1 MLKETRDILNDL
13 LRRYPVLQPQQQNIE
28 ASFEIIRTCYQKGF
42 GLYVCGNGGSAADAQ
57 HIVGEMMKSF
67 VRKRR
72 LPDQLTASL
81 RDRFPQDAD
90 YLIQNLQGALP
101 AYSLTEHTSLSTAF
115 ANDVCADTVF
125 AQQVIG
131 YMKQGDV
138 LWGITTSGNSHNVVN
153 AFKVARSMD
162 IETIALT
169 GAEGGR
175 IKSISS
181 VTIAVPETE
190 TYKVQELHL
199 PVYHTLCLMLENEF
213 FPS

>member
-13 LRRYPVLQPQQQNIE
+13 LRRYPVLQQQQQNIE
-28 ASFEIIRTCYQKGF
+28 SSFEIIRACYEKGF

-67 VRKRR
+67 VRHRR
-72 LPDQLTASL
+72 TPDQLKASL

-90 YLIQNLQGALP
+90 YLIQHLQGALP
-101 AYSLTEHTSLSTAF
+101 AYAMTEQTSLNTAF
-115 ANDVCADTVF
+115 INDVCADMVF

-138 LWGITTSGNSHNVVN
+138 LWGITTSGNSQNVIN
-153 AFKVARSMD
+153 AFKVARAMD

-169 GAEGGR
+169 GADGGR

-199 PVYHTLCLMLENEF
+199 PVYHALCLMLENEF
-213 FPS
+213 FSS